1 MKNNKYDE
9 SENNIGINK
18 NLNEAKTEEE
28 KKESG
33 F

>member
-9 SENNIGINK
+9 SENNIGINE
-18 NLNEAKTEEE
+18 NLNEPKNEEE